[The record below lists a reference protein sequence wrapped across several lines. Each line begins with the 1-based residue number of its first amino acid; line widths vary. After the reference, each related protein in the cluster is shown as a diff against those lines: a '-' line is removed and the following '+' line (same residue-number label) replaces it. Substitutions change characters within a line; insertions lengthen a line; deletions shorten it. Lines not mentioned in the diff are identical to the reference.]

1 MSRGQQGQVF
11 GTGTKEANTLNPMA
25 NTSFT
30 NAQTDLNTTQ
40 SDINS
45 YGDALNAF
53 KAANPYVTGGE
64 FQTAQDQQLADTAA
78 GQAEAAGQTLQSQA
92 VRTGQ
97 NAGGAIAATEKMQ
110 QENERNLAGQEAA
123 ATEARLGAKTGYGE
137 AVLGGTANK
146 EGMQA
151 GLAKE
156 QGALGAEEG
165 GLAADNLKIAEGAA
179 QTPSFFDTLGSS
191 FAGALGKTL
200 GGAKFSAG
208 GMSFGG

>member
-11 GTGTKEANTLNPMA
+11 GTANKEANTLNPMA

-40 SDINS
+40 QDINS
-45 YGDALNAF
+45 YGDALSAF

-64 FQTAQDQQLADTAA
+64 FQSATNRELADTAA
-78 GQAEAAGQTLQSQA
+78 GQAEAAGQALQGQA

-110 QENERNLAGQEAA
+110 QENERNLSGQEAA
-123 ATEARLGAKTGYGE
+123 ATAERLGAGTGYGE
-137 AVLGGTANK
+137 AVLGGTGTK

-191 FAGALGKTL
+191 FASALGKTL
-200 GGAKFSAG
+200 GGGNFT
-208 GMSFGG
+208 MSKQF